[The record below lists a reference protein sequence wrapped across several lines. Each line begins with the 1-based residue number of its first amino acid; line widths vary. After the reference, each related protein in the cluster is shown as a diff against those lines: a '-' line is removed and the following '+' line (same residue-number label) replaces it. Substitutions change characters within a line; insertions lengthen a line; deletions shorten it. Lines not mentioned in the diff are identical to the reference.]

1 MFRDQDQKLLEALIL
16 REKAERGG
24 KQRRHTV
31 NSKEREEETGCR
43 PEKGQVCSM
52 QMRVV
57 G

>member
-1 MFRDQDQKLLEALIL
+1 MFRDQDQKLLESLL
-16 REKAERGG
+16 FRETAERGG

-52 QMRVV
+52 QMRR
-57 G
+57 

>member
-1 MFRDQDQKLLEALIL
+1 MFRDQEEKLLEALIF

-24 KQRRHTV
+24 KQRYTV

-52 QMRVV
+52 QMRR
-57 G
+57 